1 MRAKVLVGCCAF
13 LVLAAVSTKQS
24 IDAQGAY
31 KTVNVDVS
39 IDCLPDRGVSFSLTP
54 WAIVMNAGDSLT
66 WSLDSGATVSEMQ
79 VIAKQ
84 GRPWPFRSRP
94 PYKSTKAKPA
104 GARAL
109 DPAQNGR
116 RYQYAVSAICTR
128 DSVTADTVIIDP
140 DIIIIRGGGT

>member
-1 MRAKVLVGCCAF
+1 MRAKVLLGCCAF
-13 LVLAAVSTKQS
+13 LIFAAVSTKKS
-24 IDAQGAY
+24 IDAQGAN
-31 KTVNVDVS
+31 KTVNVDVR
-39 IDCLPDRGVSFSLTP
+39 IDCLAGRGVSFSLSP

-66 WSLDSGATVSEMQ
+66 WSLDQGANVSEMQ

-84 GRPWPFRSRP
+84 GKPWPFRARP
-94 PYKSTKAKPA
+94 PYKSTKGKPA
-104 GARAL
+104 GARGL
-109 DPAQNGR
+109 EPGQTGR

>member
-1 MRAKVLVGCCAF
+1 MRAKVLLGCCAF
-13 LVLAAVSTKQS
+13 LVLAAFSTKQS

-31 KTVNVDVS
+31 KTVNVDVR
-39 IDCLPDRGVSFSLTP
+39 IDCLAGRGVSFSLSP

-66 WSLDSGATVSEMQ
+66 WSLDSGANVSEMQ

-84 GRPWPFRSRP
+84 GKPWPFRDKP

-109 DPAQNGR
+109 DPGQNGR
-116 RYQYAVSAICTR
+116 RYQYAVSAVCTR